1 MKTYIKYDINVACRT
16 IVQEQLA
23 RLGIDYELQELGEIV
38 INKNVPEAVFTELQ
52 ANLKRYGI
60 DILNDQ
66 KSQLIQ
72 RIKNTI
78 VEMVEQ
84 DKLPSSKISYYLAE
98 RLRMNYSYIS
108 AVFSEYTYTSIEN
121 YIILQK
127 IERTKKLLLQELS
140 LTEISYLLNYSSV
153 AHLSGQFKKM
163 TGLSPSAFKKII
175 VERKRIAHNFNPT
188 RYGKS

>member
-1 MKTYIKYDINVACRT
+1 MKKTYIKYDINAACRA
-16 IVQEQLA
+16 IMQEQLA
-23 RLGIDYELQELGEIV
+23 GLGIDYELEELGEIV
-38 INKNVPEAVFTELQ
+38 IKKKVPPAIFMTLQ

-60 DILNDQ
+60 DILDDQ

-78 VEMVEQ
+78 IDMVGR
-84 DKLPSSKISYYLAE
+84 DKLPSSKISHYLAE
-98 RLRMNYSYIS
+98 RLQMNYNYIS
-108 AVFSEYTYTSIEN
+108 AVFSEHTHTSIEN

-127 IERTKKLLLQELS
+127 IERAKKLLLHDLS
-140 LTEISYLLNYSSV
+140 LTEISHLLSYSSV

-175 VERKRIAHNFNPT
+175 SERKKIAHTN
-188 RYGKS
+188 

>member
-1 MKTYIKYDINVACRT
+1 MKKTYIKYDINAACRA
-16 IVQEQLA
+16 IMQEQLA
-23 RLGIDYELQELGEIV
+23 DLGIDYELEELGEIV
-38 INKNVPEAVFTELQ
+38 IKKKVPPAIFMTLQ

-60 DILNDQ
+60 DILDDQ

-78 VEMVEQ
+78 IDMVGR
-84 DKLPSSKISYYLAE
+84 DKLPSSKISHYLAE
-98 RLRMNYSYIS
+98 RLQMNYNYIS
-108 AVFSEYTYTSIEN
+108 AVFSEHTHTSIEN

-127 IERTKKLLLQELS
+127 IERAKKLLLHDLS
-140 LTEISYLLNYSSV
+140 LTEISHLLSYSSV

-175 VERKRIAHNFNPT
+175 SERKKIAHTN
-188 RYGKS
+188 